1 MFKISFV
8 FRLKILDLVCIF
20 VIVCPLGDFLDPHVL
35 VKVVDFRRNI
45 KSWQRSLTTGFQII
59 LLIALIQSL
68 HFVRLVIDV
77 SEMSFARL

>member
-1 MFKISFV
+1 MFEISFV

-59 LLIALIQSL
+59 LIALIQPL

-77 SEMSFARL
+77 SEMSLARL